1 LPEGS
6 AIPDPEGVE
15 TYEHAVLSWK
25 VDEDLLSW
33 YRDLIQ
39 LRKMR
44 PALQG
49 RARDTM
55 VVHPARGSVLMLE
68 RKILNDRVVI
78 FLNFGAEAYR
88 VADLTGEPLRVVF
101 GSPDVSELEPWSVMV
116 CESIEDK

>member
-1 LPEGS
+1 
-6 AIPDPEGVE
+6 
-15 TYEHAVLSWK
+15 
-25 VDEDLLSW
+25 
-33 YRDLIQ
+33 
-39 LRKMR
+39 MR